1 MAKITLIG
9 MYNFDNTLFD
19 GLELPEGINKEEF
32 VMSLLMRDGEFEV
45 LYPDLTFLK
54 GAIAIWS
61 KKWRHTFEKW
71 LIGQNADWNPIENY
85 DRYEEYDDTHSKNTS
100 TTKSETGSESS
111 SQSSVG
117 HSSGSDSAV
126 NNGTNEALKSA
137 YDSAGYSADAK
148 TVADSSQTTTTS
160 ASTDATGSTTGS
172 HKIDGTVSDV
182 ETGNLKHTAHIHGNI
197 GVTTSAAMLKE
208 FYQISEWNLYDH
220 MADLFKTELL
230 IPIY

>member
-45 LYPDLTFLK
+45 LYPNFTFLK

-61 KKWRHTFEKW
+61 KKWHHTFEKW
-71 LIGQNADWNPIENY
+71 LIGQEADWDPIENY

-117 HSSGSDSAV
+117 HSSGSDTAV

-160 ASTDATGSTTGS
+160 ASTNASGSTTGS

>member
-45 LYPDLTFLK
+45 LYPNFTFLK

-61 KKWRHTFEKW
+61 KKWHHTFEKW
-71 LIGQNADWNPIENY
+71 LIGQEADWDPIENY

-117 HSSGSDSAV
+117 HSSGSDTAV
-126 NNGTNEALKSA
+126 NNGTTEALKSA

-160 ASTDATGSTTGS
+160 ASTNASGSTTGS